1 LLTGVNVVNPQWKDV
16 ATQRRLLDELQAA
29 GVRTI
34 RVPLIAP
41 YGKSIAF
48 IRRASDR
55 GISLVLL
62 IMTSDS
68 RAVRPGTVARD
79 GRGMTWRMLPLSGI
93 DPQLFAANLRRR
105 LAMLARSRVKIAAF
119 ELGNEINWTPFN
131 GDFPLPG
138 AGRML
143 SLADLQSEAEGRRIA
158 AGFDVYLQL
167 LSGLRGIVEG
177 SARYRGTPI
186 VSAGLA
192 DVRPAWLRRRGM
204 DAVSL
209 SATLRYLRAHGLDRL
224 VDGYGIHAYP
234 AGGAPASA
242 ARRLRATLAKCTSLP
257 AGKPCWVTEWGFR
270 SDPGNCED
278 SGRRPELVTATL
290 NEFEHYAGLGKLKAA
305 IYYAWSG
312 DADPYGIFR
321 CGRLSKTGMI
331 LTGRNNSSASSP

>member
-34 RVPLIAP
+34 RVPLTAP
-41 YGKSIAF
+41 YRKSIAF

-55 GISLVLL
+55 GISLVLVVRP
-62 IMTSDS
+62 TDP

-79 GRGMTWRMLPLSGI
+79 GRGVTWRVLPLSGI
-93 DPQLFAANLRRR
+93 DPQRFAANLRRR
-105 LAMLARSRVKIAAF
+105 IGMLARSRVKIAAF
-119 ELGNEINWTPFN
+119 EFGNEINWTPFN

-138 AGRML
+138 AGRIL
-143 SLADLQSEAEGRRIA
+143 SLADLHSGAEGRAIA
-158 AGFDVYLQL
+158 AGYDVYLEL
-167 LSGLRGIVEG
+167 LSGLRRIVEG

-186 VSAGLA
+186 VSAGLS
-192 DVRPAWLRRRGM
+192 DPRPAWLRRRGM

-209 SATLRYLRAHGLDRL
+209 SATLQYLRARGLDRL
-224 VDGYGIHAYP
+224 VDGYGIHIYP
-234 AGGAPASA
+234 GARGTEIA
-242 ARRLRATLAKCTSLP
+242 ARRLRATLAKCTSVP

-270 SDPGNCED
+270 GDPGDCDD
-278 SGRRPELVTATL
+278 SGPRPELVTATL
-290 NEFEHYAGLGKLKAA
+290 SEFEHSASLGKLKAA

-321 CGRLSKTGMI
+321 CGRLSRAGMI
-331 LTGRNNSSASSP
+331 LTGRNDSGAPSP